1 MGKISTLSERHR
13 IFGFFSQIVRDYYLP
28 ISLTLSLRLGLSLW
42 MATVWGLVDGYRP
55 QPQDLVTKTFGVLA
69 WRSSLLGRMLS
80 DVWMRWDAVHYLN
93 IAKVGYEGVGVGDL
107 NYFPLYPYA
116 IRALSFILF
125 KDVTLAGLVLS
136 TFSICFALIFLQK
149 LTAETFEDECL
160 ARSAV
165 WVYAIYPT
173 SVFFFAPYTDA
184 LFAFLSIFCVWALR
198 RKYWITG
205 GIAGALAAL
214 TRAQG
219 LLLVLP
225 FIVAIWKVRR
235 IGDLRQSGIAFFSL
249 LVVPLGWLSFI
260 LWRANQEVPNL
271 ITTFEGYSNIVFAN
285 PIRGILRAFDQ
296 AIETGSLLVYSE
308 LFSLLA
314 FTFILIWMISRK
326 RFWQQADLILY
337 SGATLLLF
345 FTKQSTA
352 ASVYQSANR
361 YVLSLFPIFIGIAY
375 LVNKLPERRRKV
387 YVAANLAGLVIVST
401 LYALFVFV
409 G

>member
-149 LTAETFEDECL
+149 LTADTFEDECL

-165 WVYAIYPT
+165 WIYAIYPA
-173 SVFFFAPYTDA
+173 SVFFFAPYTEA
-184 LFAFLSIFCVWALR
+184 LFVCLAIFCFWALR
-198 RKYWITG
+198 NDHWIIA
-205 GIAGALAAL
+205 GIAGALAVL

-219 LLLVLP
+219 LFLLLP
-225 FIVAIWKVRR
+225 FAVILWKQGKLR
-235 IGDLRQSGIAFFSL
+235 DLRQAVVPL
-249 LVVPLGWLSFI
+249 LSSIMIPLGWLSFI
-260 LWRANQEVPNL
+260 LWRRYRDVPNL
-271 ITTFEGYSNIVFAN
+271 ISTLEGYSNIVFAD
-285 PIRGILRAFDQ
+285 PVRGILRAFGQ
-296 AIETGSLLVYSE
+296 AFETGSLLVYSE
-308 LFSLLA
+308 LFSLLT
-314 FTFILIWMISRK
+314 FTFILIWMIIQN
-326 RFWQQADLILY
+326 RFRREADLILY

-345 FTKQSTA
+345 LTKQSTA
-352 ASVYQSANR
+352 ASVYQSSNR
-361 YVLSLFPIFIGIAY
+361 YVLSLFPIFIGLAY
-375 LVNKLPERRRKV
+375 LVNKLPKKGRKLYIAV
-387 YVAANLAGLVIVST
+387 NLVGLLIVSA
-401 LYALFVFV
+401 LYALFIFV